1 VTWPLPNGRAPFDK
15 RYRALLDG
23 SNLHRRILVRLHD
36 GQTVKTRV
44 DRTMWDALTFG
55 DVVKKTA
62 ESGVEK
68 A

>member
-1 VTWPLPNGRAPFDK
+1 
-15 RYRALLDG
+15 
-23 SNLHRRILVRLHD
+23 
-36 GQTVKTRV
+36 VKTRV
-44 DRTMWDALTFG
+44 DRTTWDALTFG